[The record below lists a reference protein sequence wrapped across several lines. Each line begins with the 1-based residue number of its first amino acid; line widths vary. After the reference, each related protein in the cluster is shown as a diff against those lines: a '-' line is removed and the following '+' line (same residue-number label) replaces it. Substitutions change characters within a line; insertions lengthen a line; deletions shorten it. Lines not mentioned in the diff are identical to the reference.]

1 MYNVKIVNNLAEGL
15 GGGLYVN
22 NADPNLDFALIA
34 LNTSSAGGGVYIRN
48 NSDPIYKNLT
58 VAYNFQAL
66 MAEVFILEMI
76 QICWFQIVFFGKME
90 TINFIFETVEMRL
103 S

>member
-34 LNTSSAGGGVYIRN
+34 LNTSSAGGGFTFEI
-48 NSDPIYKNLT
+48 ILT
-58 VAYNFQAL
+58 PFL
-66 MAEVFILEMI
+66 
-76 QICWFQIVFFGKME
+76 K
-90 TINFIFETVEMRL
+90 T
-103 S
+103 

>member
-48 NSDPIYKNLT
+48 NSDPIFKT
-58 VAYNFQAL
+58 
-66 MAEVFILEMI
+66 
-76 QICWFQIVFFGKME
+76 
-90 TINFIFETVEMRL
+90 
-103 S
+103 